1 MHDQRAAQPERGI
14 DFERQEMG
22 FRLVRCIAKA
32 HRELGWTSL
41 RGLEMQIEDTVRWRR
56 ALMRLISM
64 IVRGHAKQTPEAA
77 TAPDDDI
84 VIGHEKAHPI
94 TVGWALRRA
103 GGGGKT
109 A

>member
-1 MHDQRAAQPERGI
+1 MPHAFGARRAGDSPQ
-14 DFERQEMG
+14 
-22 FRLVRCIAKA
+22 LVGCIAKA
-32 HRELGWTSL
+32 QRELGWTPL

-56 ALMRLISM
+56 ALVRWIST
-64 IVRGHAKQTPEAA
+64 IVRGHAKQIPEAA
-77 TAPDDDI
+77 TAPDDEI
-84 VIGHEKAHPI
+84 FIGHEKAHPI